1 MINKF
6 GGLIFA
12 NFKTYYETTVIK
24 CGAGIRTDIEIKRIE
39 SRVQT

>member
-6 GGLIFA
+6 GGFTLA

-24 CGAGIRTDIEIKRIE
+24 CGAGIRTDTEIKGIE
-39 SRVQT
+39 SRI

>member
-6 GGLIFA
+6 GGFTLA
-12 NFKTYYETTVIK
+12 NFKTYYETTVIR
-24 CGAGIRTDIEIKRIE
+24 CRAGIRTDIEIKGIE